1 MDYKVLIVDDEPLA
15 RRGIKARLK
24 SFPDFTVVEDCEDG
38 VAAISAIKRHR
49 PDLVFLDVQMPGL
62 DGFGVLQRLPKTRR
76 PVIIF
81 LTAYDQYALRAFEV
95 RALDYLLKPIDTER
109 FRKAMEHARRQI
121 KFQTADAIEVRLHNL
136 LAEHT
141 AQKRPTRYV
150 QRFTVRTGSRVSFV
164 MAEQID
170 WIEAVGDYI
179 GLHVG
184 SRRPLL
190 RETLNAVESQLD
202 PSRFVRIHR
211 SVIVQVS
218 HIQELS
224 TLPNREL
231 RVRLIDGTNLKVSRT
246 YRDRLDEWLSGK
258 RRPR

>member
-38 VAAISAIKRHR
+38 VTAISAIKRHQ

-62 DGFGVLQRLPKTRR
+62 DGFGVLRRLPKTCR
-76 PVIIF
+76 PFIIF
-81 LTAYDQYALRAFEV
+81 LTAYDQYALRAFGV
-95 RALDYLLKPIDTER
+95 HALDYLLKPIDSER

-121 KFQTADAIEVRLHNL
+121 KFQTADAIEERLSNL
-136 LAEHT
+136 LAEHA
-141 AQKRPTRYV
+141 AQKRPKRYV
-150 QRFTVRTGSRVSFV
+150 QRFTVRTGNRVSFV
-164 MAEQID
+164 GAKEID
-170 WIEAVGDYI
+170 WIEGVGDYI

-184 SRRPLL
+184 SRRALL
-190 RETLNAVESQLD
+190 RETLNRLETQLD
-202 PSRFVRIHR
+202 PTRFVRIHR

-218 HIQELS
+218 RIQELA

-231 RVRLIDGTNLKVSRT
+231 RVRLIDGTHLKVSRT
-246 YRDRLDEWLSGK
+246 YRDRFDEWLSGK
-258 RRPR
+258 